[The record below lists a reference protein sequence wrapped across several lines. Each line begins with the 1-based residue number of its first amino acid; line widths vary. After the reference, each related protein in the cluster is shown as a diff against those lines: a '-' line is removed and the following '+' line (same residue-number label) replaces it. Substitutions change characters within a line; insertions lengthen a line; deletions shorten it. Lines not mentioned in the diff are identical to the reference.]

1 MANDDVVYPPELVA
15 AKVKALEAEAAAH
28 TAEAKKFGKEG
39 EEAAANAR
47 LKNAEAD
54 ESEIELE
61 VRREKREIE
70 KTDNRYHF
78 FYPYNDQ
85 ISSASVKSCIDQ
97 LTKWMRLNPG
107 QDIEI
112 QFNSPGGDVIAGLA
126 LFDFIQTVRKAGH
139 YVTTSSIGYAASM
152 AGVLLQAGDH
162 RVIGGQSYMMLHE
175 ASFGSSGKTSE
186 VEDRVEW
193 IKRVQDR
200 FIVIFANRC
209 QATDAPKKLTKAQ
222 IKRNW
227 TRTDW
232 WIDSEQALEYGLV
245 DEVR

>member
-1 MANDDVVYPPELVA
+1 MAKDDIVLDPALVA
-15 AKVKALEAEAAAH
+15 AQVEEAKAAAGKHKAEASKFKAEARKADAEAA
-28 TAEAKKFGKEG
+28 EA
-39 EEAAANAR
+39 
-47 LKNAEAD
+47 
-54 ESEIELE
+54 EIELE
-61 VRREKREIE
+61 VRQEKRDIE

-126 LFDFIQTVRKAGH
+126 LFDFIQTIRAAGH
-139 YVTTSSIGYAASM
+139 HVTTSSIGYAASM
-152 AGVLLQAGDH
+152 AAVLLQAGD
-162 RVIGGQSYMMLHE
+162 RRIMGAQSWAMVHE

-193 IKRVQDR
+193 IKRVQER
-200 FIVIFANRC
+200 FLDIFAKRC
-209 QATDAPKKLTKAQ
+209 AASDDTTATKRLTRAQ
-222 IKRNW
+222 IKNRW
-227 TRTDW
+227 TRTDFW
-232 WIDSEQALEYGLV
+232 MSSDDALAFGFI